1 MKTAVTALSLAL
13 GLALTALPA
22 SANMFEGFSVN
33 VGAISVMPDDSS
45 TSLNDVENLAQL
57 PSGSTAVGVNT
68 NTQLGL
74 TFDYKLN
81 QNWTIELVAAT
92 PFSHN
97 ITVKG
102 SAIDGLKIGKTKHL
116 PPTLLAQYHFTTNNR
131 FDPFVGIGINYTNF
145 FQEKAD
151 SQLIDTLQA
160 LNATTAA
167 DNVELKL
174 KDSWGIA
181 FQAGFNY
188 KITDNLGIHFMLSKI
203 DIDTTGR
210 VLVNSNTIQTVDVD
224 IDPYVAML
232 GFRWEL

>member
-45 TSLNDVENLAQL
+45 TNLNVVEGVAQL

-102 SAIDGLKIGKTKHL
+102 SDIDGLKIGKTK
-116 PPTLLAQYHFTTNNR
+116 
-131 FDPFVGIGINYTNF
+131 
-145 FQEKAD
+145 
-151 SQLIDTLQA
+151 QA
-160 LNATTAA
+160 LI
-167 DNVELKL
+167 L
-174 KDSWGIA
+174 
-181 FQAGFNY
+181 Y
-188 KITDNLGIHFMLSKI
+188 KAHIFEILPEHLCSIS
-203 DIDTTGR
+203 
-210 VLVNSNTIQTVDVD
+210 
-224 IDPYVAML
+224 
-232 GFRWEL
+232 